1 MLVTFFFLSPFLI
14 FNLFIIYLFPCSGF
28 PLGHSFGR
36 HCAAVGGARDA
47 WRSVRL
53 ASVTSHKG
61 GIFFMAHGEYPSES
75 LCSLD
80 SFLVLLLRA
89 RGANATRREEEWHAG
104 STKFAVKKYPRRI
117 LARNICLFFFSLS
130 SFENFAERHLYQDF
144 LLGVILWNLPRWT
157 FLSKSKD
164 EKQRKRELSGT
175 LSQVKK

>member
-117 LARNICLFFFSLS
+117 LARNICLFFF
-130 SFENFAERHLYQDF
+130 FF
-144 LLGVILWNLPRWT
+144 LWA
-157 FLSKSKD
+157 LSKTLLKD
-164 EKQRKRELSGT
+164 IFIKISYLELFFETYLGELSFRKAKTRNKEKG
-175 LSQVKK
+175 SYQERFPK